1 VIVIVTESADI
12 VVAAAAV
19 AIVATVAVDVVA
31 AVDHAARH
39 NSELVASELLVGGAA
54 AVLAALELH

>member
-1 VIVIVTESADI
+1 MIVIVTESADI
-12 VVAAAAV
+12 VVAAAV

-54 AVLAALELH
+54 AVLVALELH

>member
-1 VIVIVTESADI
+1 MIVIVTESADNI
-12 VVAAAAV
+12 VVAAV